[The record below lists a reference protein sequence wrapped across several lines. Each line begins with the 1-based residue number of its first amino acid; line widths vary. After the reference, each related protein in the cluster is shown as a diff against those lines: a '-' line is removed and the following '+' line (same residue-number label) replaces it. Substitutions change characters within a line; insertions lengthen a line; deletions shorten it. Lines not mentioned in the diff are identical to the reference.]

1 MVLLK
6 DSSTKEVI
14 REQYEQ
20 LWSELLIRDEEKAEL
35 ILKKLE
41 YELLPTRE
49 KILRPFKNL
58 TWKKILSPFKTHL
71 TWIIPLSVITFFVL
85 AYVLFIYVSLWIEDY

>member
-6 DSSTKEVI
+6 DSSTKEEI

-20 LWSELLIRDEEKAEL
+20 VWSELLNKDEKKAEHV
-35 ILKKLE
+35 LKKLE
-41 YELLPTRE
+41 YELLPTRQR
-49 KILRPFKNL
+49 ILRR
-58 TWKKILSPFKTHL
+58 WGKILSPLKKRFI
-71 TWIIPLSVITFFVL
+71 WIILFSVIGFFLL

>member
-6 DSSTKEVI
+6 ESSTKEEI

-20 LWSELLIRDEEKAEL
+20 IWNELLNKDEEKAEHV
-35 ILKKLE
+35 LKKLE
-41 YELLPTRE
+41 YELLPTRQ
-49 KILRPFKNL
+49 KILKR
-58 TWKKILSPFKTHL
+58 WGKILSPFKKRFI
-71 TWIIPLSVITFFVL
+71 WIILFSVIGFFLL

>member
-14 REQYEQ
+14 REQYEE
-20 LWSELLIRDEEKAEL
+20 LWSELLIRDEKKAEHV
-35 ILKKLE
+35 LKKLE
-41 YELLPTRE
+41 YELLPTRQ
-49 KILRPFKNL
+49 KILSPFKNL
-58 TWKKILSPFKTHL
+58 IWEKILAPFKTHL

-85 AYVLFIYVSLWIEDY
+85 AYVIFIWVALWVE

>member
-20 LWSELLIRDEEKAEL
+20 LWSELLIRDEEKAER

-41 YELLPTRE
+41 YELLPTHK
-49 KILRPFKNL
+49 KILRPL
-58 TWKKILSPFKTHL
+58 KKILSPFKTRL
-71 TWIIPLSVITFFVL
+71 IWILLLSVIAFFLV

>member
-6 DSSTKEVI
+6 DSSTKEEI

-20 LWSELLIRDEEKAEL
+20 IWSELLNKDEKKAEHV
-35 ILKKLE
+35 LKKLE
-41 YELLPTRE
+41 YELLPTRQR
-49 KILRPFKNL
+49 ILR
-58 TWKKILSPFKTHL
+58 WWGKILSPLKKRFI
-71 TWIIPLSVITFFVL
+71 WIILFNVIGFFLL

>member
-6 DSSTKEVI
+6 DSSTKEEI

-20 LWSELLIRDEEKAEL
+20 IWSELLNKDEKKAEHV
-35 ILKKLE
+35 LKKLG
-41 YELLPTRE
+41 YELLPTRQR
-49 KILRPFKNL
+49 ILR
-58 TWKKILSPFKTHL
+58 WWGKILSPLKKRFI
-71 TWIIPLSVITFFVL
+71 WIILFNVIGFFLL

>member
-20 LWSELLIRDEEKAEL
+20 LWSELLIRDEEEAEL
-35 ILKKLE
+35 ILKKIE

-58 TWKKILSPFKTHL
+58 TWEKTLSPFKTHL
-71 TWIIPLSVITFFVL
+71 TWIIPLSVISFLLL
-85 AYVLFIYVSLWIEDY
+85 AYVLFIYISLWIEDY